1 LQNYSPPPSIA
12 RHPKRQSTEQSSNH
26 AKSAAITTT
35 SLLAAG
41 RSSLRQESDE
51 RLDLQSL
58 PPPPPPPHSSADV
71 TPFATPNLHLLAPQ
85 PQHPVQ
91 EDAPVFAI
99 DMDFSIFAQDI
110 PQLAQPPVDDGLPDE
125 AIPPTPVILAAAA
138 AAAKPAPEGKPSVIV
153 PTRDLNSEV

>member
-1 LQNYSPPPSIA
+1 MQNYSPPPSIA

-58 PPPPPPPHSSADV
+58 PPPPPPHSFADV

-110 PQLAQPPVDDGLPDE
+110 PQVAQPPVDDGLPDE